1 MASAMMMLSDRLTP
15 EDWEDE
21 DGLLLLR
28 SWAQDGCTQQDIAAR
43 MGISSQRLKSW
54 RKKHPLINN
63 ALMQGRE
70 LVDYKVES
78 ALLKSALGYKKTEV
92 RVTTIMRYGKL
103 VETQKEVLETEQ
115 PPSVAAIQVW
125 LYNRCPDKWR
135 KDAGKITLED
145 MEDSSIKI
153 EVTRAS
159 KRDEADAEDQDWQ
172 DSVNQSVTV
181 RKATAEEKAEA
192 EKKKRDEKKKQKEA
206 ESLETKVEEEDLD
219 YWPEDWEDEID
230 EDN

>member
-1 MASAMMMLSDRLTP
+1 MASAMTMLSDRLTP

-92 RVTTIMRYGKL
+92 RVTTIMRHGKL
-103 VETQKEVLETEQ
+103 VETQKEVFKTEQ
-115 PPSVAAIQVW
+115 PPSVQAIQVW

-135 KDAGKITLED
+135 KDAGKITLDD

-159 KRDEADAEDQDWQ
+159 KRDEADTEDKDWQ

-181 RKATAEEKAEA
+181 RKATKEEKAEA
-192 EKKKRDEKKKQKEA
+192 EKEKKKAKEEEA
-206 ESLETKVEEEDLD
+206 NRLNTTVEEEDLD
-219 YWPEDWEDEID
+219 YWPEDWEDELD
-230 EDN
+230 EDQ